1 MKNDFIHY
9 CFFPPSPIVHLFNVT
24 DKSIVD
30 LEIFRLLF
38 FFLLLF
44 LSSRFRTEVG
54 YSKFISNG
62 ASTFEVNMKNARFN
76 FWMGEVWKV
85 CKSEWSNISLEKEED
100 RSLNRLVII
109 FFYEWRNDRYEPF
122 RLENSMDRTNEWYIY
137 MYIVWPSF
145 IIDKVLSIMKRQLS
159 KISLNIV
166 NANDDTPGTV
176 SRSAIWKLFATVRG
190 WFVAWSCRRT
200 SQTDESYFH
209 DK

>member
-1 MKNDFIHY
+1 M
-9 CFFPPSPIVHLFNVT
+9 PS
-24 DKSIVD
+24 SIFEWARFGKCVKVSD
-30 LEIFRLLF
+30 RIFR
-38 FFLLLF
+38 
-44 LSSRFRTEVG
+44 
-54 YSKFISNG
+54 
-62 ASTFEVNMKNARFN
+62 
-76 FWMGEVWKV
+76 WKKKKIV
-85 CKSEWSNISLEKEED
+85 RMD
-100 RSLNRLVII
+100 RSLNRLVIV

-122 RLENSMDRTNEWYIY
+122 RLENERSRKFDGSNERVIYIY
-137 MYIVWPSF
+137 IYVYIVWPASF

>member
-1 MKNDFIHY
+1 M
-9 CFFPPSPIVHLFNVT
+9 PG
-24 DKSIVD
+24 SIFEWARFGKCVKVSD
-30 LEIFRLLF
+30 RIFR
-38 FFLLLF
+38 
-44 LSSRFRTEVG
+44 
-54 YSKFISNG
+54 
-62 ASTFEVNMKNARFN
+62 
-76 FWMGEVWKV
+76 WKKKKIV
-85 CKSEWSNISLEKEED
+85 RMD

-122 RLENSMDRTNEWYIY
+122 RLEKSMNDFENSMDRTNEWYIY
-137 MYIVWPSF
+137 ICVYIVWPASF

>member
-1 MKNDFIHY
+1 M
-9 CFFPPSPIVHLFNVT
+9 PG
-24 DKSIVD
+24 SIFEWARFRKCVKVSD
-30 LEIFRLLF
+30 RIFR
-38 FFLLLF
+38 
-44 LSSRFRTEVG
+44 
-54 YSKFISNG
+54 
-62 ASTFEVNMKNARFN
+62 
-76 FWMGEVWKV
+76 WKKKKIV
-85 CKSEWSNISLEKEED
+85 RMD

-109 FFYEWRNDRYEPF
+109 FFYEWRNDRYESF
-122 RLENSMDRTNEWYIY
+122 RFENSSRWTISKIRWIERTSDIYICV
-137 MYIVWPSF
+137 YIVWPASF

>member
-1 MKNDFIHY
+1 M
-9 CFFPPSPIVHLFNVT
+9 PG
-24 DKSIVD
+24 SIFEWARFGKCVKVSD
-30 LEIFRLLF
+30 RIFR
-38 FFLLLF
+38 
-44 LSSRFRTEVG
+44 
-54 YSKFISNG
+54 
-62 ASTFEVNMKNARFN
+62 
-76 FWMGEVWKV
+76 WKKKKIV
-85 CKSEWSNISLEKEED
+85 RMD

-122 RLENSMDRTNEWYIY
+122 RLEKSMNDFENSMDRTNEWYIY
-137 MYIVWPSF
+137 MYIVWPASF

>member
-1 MKNDFIHY
+1 MRG
-9 CFFPPSPIVHLFNVT
+9 
-24 DKSIVD
+24 SIFEWARFGKCVKVSD
-30 LEIFRLLF
+30 RIFR
-38 FFLLLF
+38 
-44 LSSRFRTEVG
+44 
-54 YSKFISNG
+54 
-62 ASTFEVNMKNARFN
+62 
-76 FWMGEVWKV
+76 WKKKKIV
-85 CKSEWSNISLEKEED
+85 RMD
-100 RSLNRLVII
+100 RSLNRLVIV
-109 FFYEWRNDRYEPF
+109 FFYKWRNDRYESF
-122 RLENSMDRTNEWYIY
+122 RFENSMDRTNEWYIY
-137 MYIVWPSF
+137 MYIVWPASF

>member
-1 MKNDFIHY
+1 M
-9 CFFPPSPIVHLFNVT
+9 PG
-24 DKSIVD
+24 SIFEWARFGKCVKVSD
-30 LEIFRLLF
+30 RIFR
-38 FFLLLF
+38 
-44 LSSRFRTEVG
+44 
-54 YSKFISNG
+54 
-62 ASTFEVNMKNARFN
+62 
-76 FWMGEVWKV
+76 WKKKKIV
-85 CKSEWSNISLEKEED
+85 RMD

-109 FFYEWRNDRYEPF
+109 FFYEWRNDRYESF
-122 RLENSMDRTNEWYIY
+122 RFENSMDRTNEWYIY
-137 MYIVWPSF
+137 MYIVWPASF

>member
-1 MKNDFIHY
+1 MRG
-9 CFFPPSPIVHLFNVT
+9 
-24 DKSIVD
+24 SIFEWARFGKCVKVSD
-30 LEIFRLLF
+30 RIFR
-38 FFLLLF
+38 
-44 LSSRFRTEVG
+44 
-54 YSKFISNG
+54 
-62 ASTFEVNMKNARFN
+62 
-76 FWMGEVWKV
+76 WKKKKIV
-85 CKSEWSNISLEKEED
+85 RMD
-100 RSLNRLVII
+100 RSLNRLVIV
-109 FFYEWRNDRYEPF
+109 FFYEWRNDRYESF

-137 MYIVWPSF
+137 MYIVWPASF

>member
-9 CFFPPSPIVHLFNVT
+9 CFFPPSPTVHLFNVT

-30 LEIFRLLF
+30 LEIFRLL

-85 CKSEWSNISLEKEED
+85 CKGEWSNISLEKEED
-100 RSLNRLVII
+100 RSNGSLVESIGNC
-109 FFYEWRNDRYEPF
+109 FFFTSEGTIGMNPF
-122 RLENSMDRTNEWYIY
+122 DSRIRVDERSRKFDGSNERVIYIY
-137 MYIVWPSF
+137 VYRLTG
-145 IIDKVLSIMKRQLS
+145 K
-159 KISLNIV
+159 
-166 NANDDTPGTV
+166 
-176 SRSAIWKLFATVRG
+176 
-190 WFVAWSCRRT
+190 
-200 SQTDESYFH
+200 FH
-209 DK
+209 YW